1 MANDVALIA
10 HLMRRAG
17 FGASRAELDE
27 LASKGYKAVVD
38 DLVNPERFPELE
50 EDIWKRYNLELSYN
64 DSLQAHVGRWIYR
77 MVNTQRPLQEKMALL
92 WHHVFATAWYKGEHV
107 PSIVRQ
113 IETFREVGMT
123 DMKTISCWNS
133 QETRP

>member
-27 LASKGYKAVVD
+27 LASKGYETVVD

-77 MVNTQRPLQEKMALL
+77 MVNTERPLQEKIALL

-123 DMKTISCWNS
+123 DMKTILL
-133 QETRP
+133 ELATRP